1 MKIKIPEN
9 FLNKNDISY
18 GIYLYHMPVVNFL
31 IYNNISR
38 SYFSF
43 ALCLILTVLL
53 AIISW
58 KVIEKP
64 FLSLKKISLTK

>member
-31 IYNNISR
+31 IYNNISG

-43 ALCLILTVLL
+43 AICLILTVLL

>member
-1 MKIKIPEN
+1 MKIKIFEN

-18 GIYLYHMPVVNFL
+18 GIYLYHMPIVNFL
-31 IYNNISR
+31 IYNNVYGSL
-38 SYFSF
+38 FSF
-43 ALCLILTVLL
+43 TICLSLTLLL

-64 FLSLKKISLTK
+64 FLSLKKMSLIK